1 MRYAEDI
8 PDDIIAGAEAER
20 RRKHSGWGFDERT
33 GCYDYC
39 PEDPQRQD
47 DEPEESNDE

>member
-8 PDDIIAGAEAER
+8 PEDIIAEAEAER
-20 RRKHSGWGFDERT
+20 RRKNQGWGFDERT
-33 GCYDYC
+33 GLRDYC

-47 DEPEESNDE
+47 YEPEESEDE